1 MSILMR
7 KSPAMKPVLLVLNLQ
22 VPAHLQQMA
31 QSFPDFE
38 VVYAPD
44 AEQAEAAIAA
54 HGARVHC
61 VCTIGA
67 TGLSAAQMQRMP
79 KLSLVC
85 AMGAG
90 YENIDLAYTRAHGIA
105 VGNGV
110 GTNDE
115 CVADHAMGLL
125 IAAVRGMVKLDKATR
140 AGVWRSAL
148 PLPPNVSG
156 KRLGIVGLGTI
167 GAKIARRAAAFDME
181 VGYHNRRPREGVD
194 YRYFGELLALAAWAD
209 VLLVATPGGAG
220 TRHLVNAEVLEA
232 LGEKGFLVNIA
243 RGSVVDTRALAEAVR
258 AGRVAGAGLDVYESE
273 PAPPAELLDL
283 DAVVLTPHVGG
294 WSPEAVQNSVDRFIA
309 NMRNHLEGK
318 PLVSPV

>member
-1 MSILMR
+1 
-7 KSPAMKPVLLVLNLQ
+7 MKPVLLVLNLQ
-22 VPAHLQQMA
+22 VPAHLLQMA
-31 QSFPDFE
+31 QAFPDFE
-38 VVYAPD
+38 VIYAPEAD
-44 AEQAEAAIAA
+44 QAEAAIAE
-54 HGARVHC
+54 HGARVQC

-79 KLSLVC
+79 ELALVC

-90 YENIDLAYTRAHGIA
+90 YENIDVSHAVAHGIA

-125 IAAVRGMVKLDKATR
+125 IAAVRGIVKLDKATR
-140 AGVWRSAL
+140 AGVWRSAM
-148 PLPPNVSG
+148 PLPANVSG

-167 GAKIARRAAAFDME
+167 GAKIAKRAAAFDMPI
-181 VGYHNRRPREGVD
+181 GYHNRKPKESVS
-194 YRYFGELLALAAWAD
+194 YPYFDSLLELAAWAD

-220 TRHLVNAEVLEA
+220 TRHLIDAEVLSA
-232 LGEKGFLVNIA
+232 LGEKGVLVNIA

-258 AGRVAGAGLDVYESE
+258 TGRLAGAGLDVYESE
-273 PAPPAELLDL
+273 PQPPQELIDL

-309 NMRNHLEGK
+309 NMRNHLDGK

>member
-1 MSILMR
+1 
-7 KSPAMKPVLLVLNLQ
+7 MKPVLLVLNFQ
-22 VPAHLQQMA
+22 TEAHLHQMA
-31 QSFPDFE
+31 QSFPDFD

-44 AEQAEAAIAA
+44 ADQAEAAIAG
-54 HGARVHC
+54 HGARVRS

-79 KLSLVC
+79 ALSLVC

-90 YENIDLAYTRAHGIA
+90 YENIDVAYARAHGIA

-115 CVADHAMGLL
+115 CVADHAMGLM
-125 IAAVRGMVKLDKATR
+125 IAAVRGLVRLDKAVR
-140 AGVWRSAL
+140 AGVWRSAM

-181 VGYHNRRPREGVD
+181 IGYHNRQPREGVD
-194 YRYFGELLALAAWAD
+194 YRYFGDLLALASWAD

-220 TRHLVNAEVLEA
+220 TRHLVGAQVLEA
-232 LGEKGFLVNIA
+232 LGSEGFLVNIA
-243 RGSVVDTRALAEAVR
+243 RGSVVDTAALAAAVR

-273 PAPPAELLDL
+273 PEPPAELLDL

-309 NMRNHLEGK
+309 NMRNHLDGK
-318 PLVSPV
+318 PLVSPVG

>member
-1 MSILMR
+1 
-7 KSPAMKPVLLVLNLQ
+7 MKPALLVLNLQ

-31 QSFPDFE
+31 QTFPDYE
-38 VVYAPD
+38 VIYAPEAD
-44 AEQAEAAIAA
+44 LCEAAIAA
-54 HGARVHC
+54 HGARVQC
-61 VCTIGA
+61 VCTIGS

-90 YENIDLAYTRAHGIA
+90 YENIDVAYAKAHGIA
-105 VGNGV
+105 VGNGA

-115 CVADHAMGLL
+115 CVADHAMGLM
-125 IAAVRGMVKLDKATR
+125 IAAVRGIVRYDKATR
-140 AGVWRSAL
+140 AGTWRSAL

-167 GAKIARRAAAFDME
+167 GAKIAKRAAAFDMP
-181 VGYHNRRPREGVD
+181 VGYHNRKPREGVSHQ
-194 YRYFGELLALAAWAD
+194 YFDSLLALAAWAD

-220 TRHLVNAEVLEA
+220 TSHLINTEVLNA

-243 RGSVVDTRALAEAVR
+243 RGSVVDTQALADAVR
-258 AGRVAGAGLDVYESE
+258 SGRVAGAGLDVYESE
-273 PAPPAELLDL
+273 PLPPQELLEL
-283 DAVVLTPHVGG
+283 DAVVLTPHVAG

-309 NMRNHLEGK
+309 NMRCHLDGQ
-318 PLVSPV
+318 PLVSPI